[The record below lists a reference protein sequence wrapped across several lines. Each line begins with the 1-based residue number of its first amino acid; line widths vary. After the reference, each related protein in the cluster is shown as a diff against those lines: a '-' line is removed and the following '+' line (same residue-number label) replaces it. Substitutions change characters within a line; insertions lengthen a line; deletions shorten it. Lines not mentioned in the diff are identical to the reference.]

1 MLQLLSSGGM
11 RNIKTEFQ
19 QNARIPNC
27 VGAVDGTLIPIEEM
41 NGPEKQAFVFRT
53 NLHALNIQAVADAR
67 MRSLFNQKKNI
78 IIHI

>member
-1 MLQLLSSGGM
+1 MLQFLSSGGM
-11 RNIKTEFQ
+11 RNIKSEFH

-27 VGAVDGTLIPIEEM
+27 VGAVDGTLIPVEEI
-41 NGPEKQAFVFRT
+41 NDPEKPAFDCRT

-67 MRSLFNQKKNI
+67 MKFLFNNKKNI